1 MVMDMYE
8 LTMSNGYL
16 NKEFQ
21 DTIAVFDVF
30 YRSNPDQAG
39 FAVFAGLEQVVEY
52 DLIPI
57 LEEYWFDNPRKLKEW
72 EEKLKEAVQE

>member
-1 MVMDMYE
+1 MNQEIIEDSSLGEGFVIGHSYFCGE
-8 LTMSNGYL
+8 EYFR
-16 NKEFQ
+16 KEW
-21 DTIAVFDVF
+21 
-30 YRSNPDQAG
+30 
-39 FAVFAGLEQVVEY
+39 LEQVVEY